1 MLNKLKNNRRNLQ
14 EVLITSLGQFLYLF
28 QGLIQ
33 NKIFAS
39 YFETSVFGQ
48 WALLSSAYVFISMLP
63 FTALEQGIYKE
74 AIPARKNGQDRQLYS
89 LIARVYSICFSI
101 YTLVLV
107 FLNIIQGESFF
118 ADGYLF
124 LFLFYVFTEIF
135 KNTYLVLDNAY
146 RYRKRVLLI
155 RLLDLLSRIIPYL
168 LLFQIGLF
176 SIKAVLIVLC
186 LSNLLVLVFQ
196 RNYIKEIRLSIDKIA
211 TKKIFQNIVQFS
223 APLMVWA
230 IFGWLQNMIGRW
242 YLDMFLDLEA
252 VAAYTILTS
261 LSYFVPNMVYTVCN
275 AYIMP
280 LVFSRTEKLT
290 RKELGKYLAI
300 LSGFFAVYFISIVL
314 LGRWLIILLADPK
327 YLSIL
332 DYLPITTLSAI
343 LYVLAM
349 SSTIEIYRRGE
360 TRKLLVSSIVPGAA
374 MATIGFVLI
383 KEFQFQGVV
392 INYVM
397 GHIIYTVLTMMVV
410 LRNID

>member
-89 LIARVYSICFSI
+89 LIAVVYSICFSI
-101 YTLVLV
+101 YTVVLV

-118 ADGYLF
+118 ADGYIF
-124 LFLFYVFTEIF
+124 LFLFYAFTEIF

-196 RNYIKEIRLSIDKIA
+196 RNYIKEIRLPIDKIA
-211 TKKIFQNIVQFS
+211 TKEIFQNIVKFS

-290 RKELGKYLAI
+290 RTELGKYLSI
-300 LSGFFAVYFISIVL
+300 LLGFFAVYFISIVL

-332 DYLPITTLSAI
+332 GYLPITTLSAI

-374 MATIGFVLI
+374 MATIGFILI
-383 KEFQFQGVV
+383 KELHFQGVV

-397 GHIIYTVLTMMVV
+397 GHIVYTVLTAIVV
-410 LRNID
+410 IRNID

>member
-1 MLNKLKNNRRNLQ
+1 
-14 EVLITSLGQFLYLF
+14 
-28 QGLIQ
+28 
-33 NKIFAS
+33 
-39 YFETSVFGQ
+39 
-48 WALLSSAYVFISMLP
+48 
-63 FTALEQGIYKE
+63 
-74 AIPARKNGQDRQLYS
+74 
-89 LIARVYSICFSI
+89 
-101 YTLVLV
+101 
-107 FLNIIQGESFF
+107 
-118 ADGYLF
+118 
-124 LFLFYVFTEIF
+124 
-135 KNTYLVLDNAY
+135 
-146 RYRKRVLLI
+146 
-155 RLLDLLSRIIPYL
+155 
-168 LLFQIGLF
+168 
-176 SIKAVLIVLC
+176 
-186 LSNLLVLVFQ
+186 
-196 RNYIKEIRLSIDKIA
+196 
-211 TKKIFQNIVQFS
+211 
-223 APLMVWA
+223 
-230 IFGWLQNMIGRW
+230 MIGRW

>member
-89 LIARVYSICFSI
+89 LIAVVYSICFSI
-101 YTLVLV
+101 YTVVLV

-124 LFLFYVFTEIF
+124 LFLFYAFTEIF

-196 RNYIKEIRLSIDKIA
+196 RNYIKEIRLPIDKIA
-211 TKKIFQNIVQFS
+211 TKEIFQNIVKFS

-290 RKELGKYLAI
+290 RTELGKYLSI
-300 LSGFFAVYFISIVL
+300 LLGFFAVYFISIVL

-332 DYLPITTLSAI
+332 GYLPITTLSAI

-374 MATIGFVLI
+374 MATIGFILI
-383 KEFQFQGVV
+383 KELHFQGVV

-397 GHIIYTVLTMMVV
+397 GHIVYTVLTAIVV
-410 LRNID
+410 IRNID